1 MTVTTVETGLPAPD
15 FLLPD
20 DQGNMTSLQQ
30 FKGAPVVLYF
40 YPRDDTPGCTKEA
53 CAFQDGMA
61 ELAKGHAAVI
71 GVSRDSAERHRKF
84 KAKYGLTFPL
94 IVDGEATLCQTY
106 GVWKEKTLYGKTSL
120 GIERSTFLID
130 AKGTV
135 RRIWRKVKV
144 DGHAGDVLAAL
155 GKL

>member
-1 MTVTTVETGLPAPD
+1 MTVETGLPAPD

-20 DQGNMTSLQQ
+20 DQGGMLSLKPFQGQ
-30 FKGAPVVLYF
+30 PVILYF
-40 YPRDDTPGCTKEA
+40 YPKDDTPGCAKEA
-53 CAFQDGMA
+53 CAFQDTMPDFSQSG
-61 ELAKGHAAVI
+61 AKII
-71 GVSRDSAERHRKF
+71 GVSRDSAERHKKF
-84 KAKYGLTFPL
+84 KAKYGLDFPL
-94 IVDGEATLCQTY
+94 IVDSEATLCQAY

-130 AKGTV
+130 AKGVV

-144 DGHAGDVLAAL
+144 DGHAAEVLAAL